1 MTLEDQQFQE
11 RAFGGVAR
19 IYGSDALQY
28 FRQAHVIVV
37 GLGGVGS
44 WAAEALAR
52 TGVGHM
58 TLIDFDHIAPSNI
71 NRQLHALTST
81 CGQAKTIAMQERL
94 LKINPAIQLGL
105 VDDFLKPENFETHLL
120 KDIHHPT
127 YILDAS
133 DDVRMKTALIVY
145 AQKKIPL
152 VVCGAAGGKIDPTR
166 ICRADLSESSQDP
179 ILSKIRYTLRRQFG
193 YPKETHKKMGVRVI
207 YSDEPVKGQGGQGL
221 ACSSYGSAMTVT
233 ATMGLAAA
241 SEILAQMQKR
251 ATATIKKS

>member
-1 MTLEDQQFQE
+1 MTQKDTQFQE

-19 IYGSDALQY
+19 IYGSDTLRY
-28 FRQAHVIVV
+28 FEQAHVMVV

-52 TGVGHM
+52 TGVGQM

-81 CGQAKTIAMQERL
+81 CGQAKTQAMQERL
-94 LKINPAIQLGL
+94 LQINPQIKLRL
-105 VDDFLKPENFETHLL
+105 IDDFLKPENFESYLVSDL
-120 KDIHHPT
+120 PGPL

-133 DDVRMKTALIVY
+133 DDVRMKIALIAY
-145 AQKKIPL
+145 TRKKIPL
-152 VVCGAAGGKIDPTR
+152 VVRGAAGGKVDPTR
-166 ICRADLSESSQDP
+166 IRRADLAQSSQDP
-179 ILSKIRYTLRRQFG
+179 VLSKIRYTLRRQFS
-193 YPKETHKKMGVRVI
+193 YPKEIHKKMGVRVI
-207 YSDEPVKGQGGQGL
+207 YSDEPTQGKGGQGL

-241 SEILAQMQKR
+241 SEVLAQMQKK
-251 ATATIKKS
+251 AKASKTS